1 MIKVAKFGGS
11 SVSNCD
17 QLQKIKAI
25 IKEDSD
31 RKIIVTSALG
41 KDKEHEAKVTDLLF
55 LLYAHL
61 EYGIDYS
68 YLLKQISN
76 RFLTIKDQL
85 GLGFDIEAELN
96 LLKKKL
102 NKDIPKDYLVS
113 RGEYYTA
120 RLLAE
125 YLEYDFVDATE
136 LISLNYD
143 GTVNYETTSKRLQSV
158 LKEHERIVVPGYYAV
173 TPDDKIRLF
182 SRGGSDLSGSILSKA
197 ANADLYENWT
207 DVSGI
212 YSADPKIV
220 PNPKRIERITYNE
233 LREMSYRG
241 ANVLHQESV
250 IPLEKMEIPI
260 RIKNTNDPED
270 SGTLISKSFDDQ
282 NGIITGIA
290 GQKNF
295 TSFNITK
302 SSGKPI
308 TIVLKDV
315 LNLFIRYKL
324 NIEHIPTGIDSF
336 SVITKTESIKAMY
349 FDLINEIREIDGVI
363 DLSLEDDI
371 SLLAIVGRSM
381 SHIPGVAGKIFSTLG
396 RNKINIKIIAQAST
410 EISIIIGVSNKDYEA
425 AVTVLYEEFY

>member
-11 SVSNCD
+11 SVSNCN
-17 QLQKIKAI
+17 QLRKIKAI
-25 IKEDSD
+25 VEADND

-41 KDKEHEAKVTDLLF
+41 KDDQFQAKITDLLF

-68 YLLKQISN
+68 YLLKQISE
-76 RFLTIKDQL
+76 RYLQIKRELQLTY
-85 GLGFDIEAELN
+85 DIEAEMKELQ
-96 LLKKKL
+96 KIL
-102 NKDIPKDYLVS
+102 NKDIPKDFLVS
-113 RGEYYTA
+113 RGEYFTA

-125 YLEYDFVDATE
+125 FLGFTFVDATK
-136 LISLNYD
+136 LVILNYD
-143 GTVNYETTSKRLQSV
+143 GSVNYEATTTKLQDTM
-158 LKEHERIVVPGYYAV
+158 KQFDHIVVPGFYAV

-182 SRGGSDLSGSILSKA
+182 SRGGSDLTGSILAKA
-197 ANADLYENWT
+197 IEADLYENWT
-207 DVSGI
+207 DVNGI
-212 YSADPKIV
+212 YAADPKIV
-220 PNPKRIERITYNE
+220 FNPKRIEKITYNE

-250 IPLEKMEIPI
+250 IPLEKLEIPI
-260 RIKNTNDPED
+260 RIKNTNDPQD
-270 SGTLISKSFDDQ
+270 SGTLISKSFEESDDL
-282 NGIITGIA
+282 ITGIA
-290 GQKNF
+290 GQTNF

-302 SSGKPI
+302 SSSKPI
-308 TIVLKDV
+308 TMVLKDV

-336 SVITKTESIKAMY
+336 SVITKTDSIKEMY
-349 FDLINEIREIDGVI
+349 FDIINEIRQIDGVI

-371 SLLAIVGRSM
+371 SLLAIVGRNM